1 MMPATPIAAPQLV
14 LRDIHMPPSP
24 SWWPPAPGWW
34 LLAALLLASLGLAV
48 FFGLRHRRRRRTG
61 MRVLAEAAALEARH
75 ADDGEL
81 ARGLHQLLRRS
92 ARRYDAAA
100 VRKRGDAWRQTLA
113 RVRVQ
118 AATIEV
124 LMLLEQRMYQ
134 PMGTFDRATALA
146 ATREWLSAA
155 WRRAPRGPDPRNQ
168 EAPEHA

>member
-1 MMPATPIAAPQLV
+1 MMPALPSAPPQLV

-34 LLAALLLASLGLAV
+34 LLAALLLVLLGLSV
-48 FFGLRHRRRRRTG
+48 FLGLRRRRRRRACQ
-61 MRVLAEAAALEARH
+61 RVLAEVSALDARH
-75 ADDGEL
+75 ADDEAL

-92 ARRYDAAA
+92 ARRYDATA
-100 VRKRGDAWRQTLA
+100 VQKRGDAWRQTLA
-113 RVRVQ
+113 RVKVK
-118 AATIEV
+118 ASTVDV

-134 PMGTFDRATALA
+134 PMGTFDRAAALA

-155 WRRAPRGPDPRNQ
+155 WRRQPRKQ